1 MKTSNSKA
9 NIEKDIFPIKLKNIS
24 FTSEDKKILD
34 KVNLKIDRGKNYLL
48 IGSNGSWK
56 SILTKIISGIIDKY
70 DGEIIS
76 GDGNSFSEIMYVS
89 KNNQI
94 FEDTVKNNL
103 ELYNN
108 FKFADTEIKLFNLET
123 SFLKKNAKDLSDDEK
138 QKLIY
143 LRSLKANKQLM
154 IYDDPDSSSD
164 DLSREIIINNIL
176 NNGLT
181 NIVISHYPFKIIDKF
196 DQIWSLE
203 NGNIRIY
210 NKSSEILNKANFK

>member
-1 MKTSNSKA
+1 
-9 NIEKDIFPIKLKNIS
+9 
-24 FTSEDKKILD
+24 
-34 KVNLKIDRGKNYLL
+34 
-48 IGSNGSWK
+48 
-56 SILTKIISGIIDKY
+56 
-70 DGEIIS
+70 
-76 GDGNSFSEIMYVS
+76 MYVS

-154 IYDDPDSSSD
+154 IYDDPDSSLD

-181 NIVISHYPFKIIDKF
+181 NIVISHYPFKIIDKL

-203 NGNIRIY
+203 NVNIRIY

>member
-89 KNNQI
+89 ENNQI

-154 IYDDPDSSSD
+154 IYDDPDSSLD
-164 DLSREIIINNIL
+164 DLSREIIINYIL

>member
-1 MKTSNSKA
+1 
-9 NIEKDIFPIKLKNIS
+9 
-24 FTSEDKKILD
+24 
-34 KVNLKIDRGKNYLL
+34 
-48 IGSNGSWK
+48 
-56 SILTKIISGIIDKY
+56 
-70 DGEIIS
+70 
-76 GDGNSFSEIMYVS
+76 MYVS
-89 KNNQI
+89 ENNQI

-154 IYDDPDSSSD
+154 IYDDPDSSLD
-164 DLSREIIINNIL
+164 DLSREIIINYIL

>member
-1 MKTSNSKA
+1 
-9 NIEKDIFPIKLKNIS
+9 
-24 FTSEDKKILD
+24 
-34 KVNLKIDRGKNYLL
+34 
-48 IGSNGSWK
+48 
-56 SILTKIISGIIDKY
+56 
-70 DGEIIS
+70 
-76 GDGNSFSEIMYVS
+76 MYVS